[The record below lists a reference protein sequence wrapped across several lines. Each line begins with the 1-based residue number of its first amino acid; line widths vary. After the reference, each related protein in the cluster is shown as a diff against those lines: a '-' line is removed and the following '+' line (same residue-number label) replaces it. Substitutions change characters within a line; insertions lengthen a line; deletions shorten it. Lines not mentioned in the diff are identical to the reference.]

1 MRQEASYMA
10 AKEQLTAMEM
20 IWGFMSGTTGHMAE
34 KKASLTGSVAVV
46 KMKEVADI
54 PTGNVMSGLQGRVA
68 GMNVTTDGKPGGGN
82 TDTKLRGITTINNS
96 SPLYVI
102 DGVQTH
108 DNVASI
114 ISSNDVESIQVL
126 KDAASAAIYGAQAA
140 NGVIII
146 TTKRAKEGD
155 VKVSFDMSL
164 TAQTF
169 TGGIDM
175 LDAYQWGDVYWQ
187 AYKNTFGTNPNSVV
201 YGNGDIK
208 EIKVNKDKKSQECDR
223 EYYYDDYIGL
233 IYARA
238 YNDEHEYEMYY
249 TYDDILIRYIKNG
262 DSYDYKKIPENKWS
276 YFTLEEGKDLYEM
289 YHDDYD
295 EDSDDYSYNDED
307 DYSSTDYILLN
318 SDERYIDKSELS
330 SLGQW
335 QLRLAR
341 NEIYARYGYSFEDE
355 ELRRYFLNKSWY
367 EEDSSINKDTWSDD
381 CLNEY
386 EKANRNLIVS
396 YEEEMGYR

>member
-1 MRQEASYMA
+1 
-10 AKEQLTAMEM
+10 
-20 IWGFMSGTTGHMAE
+20 
-34 KKASLTGSVAVV
+34 
-46 KMKEVADI
+46 
-54 PTGNVMSGLQGRVA
+54 
-68 GMNVTTDGKPGGGN
+68 
-82 TDTKLRGITTINNS
+82 
-96 SPLYVI
+96 
-102 DGVQTH
+102 
-108 DNVASI
+108 
-114 ISSNDVESIQVL
+114 
-126 KDAASAAIYGAQAA
+126 
-140 NGVIII
+140 
-146 TTKRAKEGD
+146 
-155 VKVSFDMSL
+155 
-164 TAQTF
+164 
-169 TGGIDM
+169 
-175 LDAYQWGDVYWQ
+175 
-187 AYKNTFGTNPNSVV
+187 
-201 YGNGDIK
+201 
-208 EIKVNKDKKSQECDR
+208 
-223 EYYYDDYIGL
+223 
-233 IYARA
+233 
-238 YNDEHEYEMYY
+238 MYY
-249 TYDDILIRYIKNG
+249 TYDDILIRYIKDG

-386 EKANRNLIVS
+386 EKS
-396 YEEEMGYR
+396 K

>member
-1 MRQEASYMA
+1 MREH
-10 AKEQLTAMEM
+10 T
-20 IWGFMSGTTGHMAE
+20 
-34 KKASLTGSVAVV
+34 
-46 KMKEVADI
+46 
-54 PTGNVMSGLQGRVA
+54 
-68 GMNVTTDGKPGGGN
+68 
-82 TDTKLRGITTINNS
+82 
-96 SPLYVI
+96 
-102 DGVQTH
+102 
-108 DNVASI
+108 
-114 ISSNDVESIQVL
+114 
-126 KDAASAAIYGAQAA
+126 
-140 NGVIII
+140 
-146 TTKRAKEGD
+146 
-155 VKVSFDMSL
+155 
-164 TAQTF
+164 
-169 TGGIDM
+169 
-175 LDAYQWGDVYWQ
+175 
-187 AYKNTFGTNPNSVV
+187 
-201 YGNGDIK
+201 
-208 EIKVNKDKKSQECDR
+208 
-223 EYYYDDYIGL
+223 
-233 IYARA
+233 
-238 YNDEHEYEMYY
+238 NDEHEYEMYY
-249 TYDDILIRYIKNG
+249 TYDDILIRYIKDG

>member
-1 MRQEASYMA
+1 MFCESCGYNLSK
-10 AKEQLTAMEM
+10 KENHLESRVNNKSQHNNKIQPNDILR
-20 IWGFMSGTTGHMAE
+20 
-34 KKASLTGSVAVV
+34 SLTNLD
-46 KMKEVADI
+46 KKKKRI
-54 PTGNVMSGLQGRVA
+54 
-68 GMNVTTDGKPGGGN
+68 
-82 TDTKLRGITTINNS
+82 I
-96 SPLYVI
+96 
-102 DGVQTH
+102 
-108 DNVASI
+108 SI
-114 ISSNDVESIQVL
+114 IFIAIIAIGIVYKMMYKEIDSLDNYDNLYYEESEYKKFF
-126 KDAASAAIYGAQAA
+126 KDNY
-140 NGVIII
+140 NEV
-146 TTKRAKEGD
+146 
-155 VKVSFDMSL
+155 
-164 TAQTF
+164 TAQ
-169 TGGIDM
+169 D
-175 LDAYQWGDVYWQ
+175 LDVDQSVKDIKKDCKKI
-187 AYKNTFGTNPNSVV
+187 KNDISNKRYHLDNSHANLEIYVSKD
-201 YGNGDIK
+201 GDIK
-208 EIKVNKDKKSQECDR
+208 EIKVNKDKKIQECDR

-249 TYDDILIRYIKNG
+249 TYDDILIRYIKDG
-262 DSYDYKKIPENKWS
+262 DFYDYKKIPENKWS

-289 YHDDYD
+289 YHNDYD
-295 EDSDDYSYNDED
+295 EDSNDYSYNDED

-381 CLNEY
+381 SLNEY
-386 EKANRNLIVS
+386 EKANRDLIVS